1 MTDLM
6 KAARLNLI
14 RIHTPW
20 WQWRKRRNLRHQVY
34 AIRNQATDA
43 ELEAF
48 FGEARE

>member
-1 MTDLM
+1 MADLM
-6 KAARLNLI
+6 KAARLNLT

-20 WQWRKRRNLRHQVY
+20 WQWRKRRDLRRQVD

-48 FGEARE
+48 YGEES